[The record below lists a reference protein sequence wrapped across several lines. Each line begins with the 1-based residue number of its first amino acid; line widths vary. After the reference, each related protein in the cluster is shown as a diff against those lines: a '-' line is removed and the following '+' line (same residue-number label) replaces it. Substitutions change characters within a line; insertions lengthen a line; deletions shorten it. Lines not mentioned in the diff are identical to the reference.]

1 MTPDRLQITR
11 IKQILFVCALIPFLR
26 LLGFALT
33 DRLGANPLEFIS
45 RNTGDWTLYFLSITL
60 AITPLRPL
68 LHVGWI
74 VQLRRTLGLFGF
86 FYASLHFLTF
96 LWFDHFF
103 DLEEMWKDVL
113 KRPFITVGFAAFVCL
128 LPLAL
133 TSTNRMM
140 KRLGRHWQTVH
151 RLIYGILPL
160 GVLHYYWMKAGKHD
174 LSQPLLFALLISVLL
189 ALRLWWRWSGRRA
202 ASAVS

>member
-1 MTPDRLQITR
+1 MTPDRLQIAR

-60 AITPLRPL
+60 AITPLRRL

-74 VQLRRTLGLFGF
+74 VQLRRMLGLFGF

-140 KRLGRHWQTVH
+140 KRLGRHWQSVH

-174 LSQPLLFALLISVLL
+174 LSQPLLFALLIAVLL
-189 ALRLWWRWSGRRA
+189 SLRLWWRWSGRRA

>member
-1 MTPDRLQITR
+1 MTPDRLQIAR

-60 AITPLRPL
+60 AITPLRRL

-74 VQLRRTLGLFGF
+74 VQLRRMLGLFGF

-140 KRLGRHWQTVH
+140 KRLGRHWQRVH

-174 LSQPLLFALLISVLL
+174 LSQPLLFALLIAVLL
-189 ALRLWWRWSGRRA
+189 SLRLWWRWSGRRA

>member
-60 AITPLRPL
+60 AITPLRRL